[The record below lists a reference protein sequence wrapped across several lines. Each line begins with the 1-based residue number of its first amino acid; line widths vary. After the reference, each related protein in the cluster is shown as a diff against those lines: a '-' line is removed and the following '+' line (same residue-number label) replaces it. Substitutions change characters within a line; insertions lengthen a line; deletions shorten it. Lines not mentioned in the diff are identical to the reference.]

1 MPVVII
7 TGGARRIGRALALR
21 FAERGYDV
29 GITYR
34 RSQAEA
40 EHTLDEIRAH
50 GVRCGI
56 QSCDVADDKALT
68 LGLQRLADDLGTCDV
83 IVSNAGVFPDPQPAS
98 SIAPDLVRSTI
109 GVNTMP
115 VLTIAQWYDA
125 LLTAQGRTGRLISI
139 GSLGALELW
148 KDRLAYN
155 VSKSALLTM
164 TQALARGMAP
174 AMTVNTVA
182 PGAILLSDDPSP
194 ADAAMARTE
203 RIPMG
208 RHGNAAD
215 IFDAVWFYATASTY
229 ITGQLIAV
237 DGGYHLVR

>member
-1 MPVVII
+1 MSVVII
-7 TGGARRIGRALALR
+7 TGGARRMGRALALR

-34 RSQAEA
+34 RSQEEA
-40 EHTLDEIRAH
+40 MATLDEVRAH
-50 GVRCGI
+50 GVRCSM
-56 QSCDVADDKALT
+56 QSCDVSDDTALARA
-68 LGLQRLADDLGTCDV
+68 LQGLADDLGPCDV
-83 IVSNAGVFPDPQPAS
+83 VVSNAGVFPDPQPAV
-98 SIAPDLVRSTI
+98 SIAPDLVRATI
-109 GVNTMP
+109 GTNTMP
-115 VLTIAQWYDA
+115 VLTIAQWYGA
-125 LLTAQGRTGRLISI
+125 LLTAQGRTGRLVSI

-174 AMTVNTVA
+174 VMTVNTVA

-194 ADAAMARTE
+194 ADAAMARME

-208 RHGNAAD
+208 RHGNADD

>member
-1 MPVVII
+1 M
-7 TGGARRIGRALALR
+7 GRALALR

-34 RSQAEA
+34 RSQEEA
-40 EHTLDEIRAH
+40 MATLDEVRAH
-50 GVRCGI
+50 GVRCSM
-56 QSCDVADDKALT
+56 QSCDVSDDTALARA
-68 LGLQRLADDLGTCDV
+68 LQGLADDLGPCGV
-83 IVSNAGVFPDPQPAS
+83 VVSNAGVFPDPQPAV
-98 SIAPDLVRSTI
+98 SIAPDLVRATI
-109 GVNTMP
+109 GTNTMP
-115 VLTIAQWYDA
+115 VLTIAQWYGA
-125 LLTAQGRTGRLISI
+125 LLTAQGRTGRLVSI

-174 AMTVNTVA
+174 VMTVNTVA

-194 ADAAMARTE
+194 ADAAMARME

-208 RHGNAAD
+208 RHGNADD

>member
-1 MPVVII
+1 MSVVII
-7 TGGARRIGRALALR
+7 TGGARRMGRALALR

-34 RSQAEA
+34 RSQEEA
-40 EHTLDEIRAH
+40 MATLDEVRAH
-50 GVRCGI
+50 GVRCSM
-56 QSCDVADDKALT
+56 QSCDVSDDTALARA
-68 LGLQRLADDLGTCDV
+68 LQGLADDLGPCGV
-83 IVSNAGVFPDPQPAS
+83 VVSNAGVFPDPQPAV
-98 SIAPDLVRSTI
+98 SIAPDLVRATI
-109 GVNTMP
+109 GTNTMP
-115 VLTIAQWYDA
+115 VLTIAQWYGA
-125 LLTAQGRTGRLISI
+125 LLTAQGRTGRLVSI

-174 AMTVNTVA
+174 VMTVNTVA

-194 ADAAMARTE
+194 ADAAMARME

-208 RHGNAAD
+208 RHGNADD